1 MTFKM
6 SDNAQTIKV
15 FNLRADTCEFI
26 GAGDAY
32 IAPHTGL
39 PANCTEIAPPAIPV
53 DHVAIFDEATQAWS
67 LIEDHRGVTV
77 YDTASGASTV
87 IEELGPLPENVVMT
101 APSGKYEKWDGKAW
115 IKDEEAE
122 KDALLAEATAKQSQL
137 ITEARQV
144 IGEWQTA
151 LMLGSLSD
159 SNKAK
164 LQTWLDYIEALK
176 NVDLSKPE
184 WPEKP
189 EQ

>member
-15 FNLRADTCEFI
+15 FNLRADTSEFI

-53 DHVAIFDEATQAWS
+53 DYVAIFDETKQAWT
-67 LIEDHRGVTV
+67 LTEDHRGVTA
-77 YDTASGASTV
+77 YNTTSGASTV
-87 IEELGPLPENVVMT
+87 IDALGPLPENLVT
-101 APSGKYEKWDGKAW
+101 IGPSGQYEKWDGKAW
-115 IKDEEAE
+115 VKDEAAE
-122 KDALLAEATAKQSQL
+122 KTALLAETTAQQSQL

-159 SNKAK
+159 ANKVK

-184 WPEKP
+184 WPLRP
-189 EQ
+189 E